1 MEQFDLFQDVAERT
15 GGAVYIGVVDP
26 VRTGKSTFIKN
37 FMDLLVVPEIEDDH
51 ARERTIDEL
60 PQGGGGRTVMTTEPK
75 FVPDDGVEVNLR
87 DELSFRVRLVDS
99 VGYPV
104 EGATGYQEDDG
115 EPRMVMTPWFEY
127 EIPFQEAAEIGTRK
141 VITDHSTIGVMV
153 TADGSFGELPR
164 ENFVPAE
171 EQVAAELKELGKP
184 FLIILNTSTPDS
196 PQTLELAQQLEEK
209 YGVSVVPVDVPNTT
223 EQDMCLILEQVLYEF
238 PVNNVRFIIPEWV
251 EALDDE
257 FWLKREFTESIAEA
271 RSLCKRVRD
280 VEPAVAQLD
289 IDDYVS
295 DVYLTRLDLGSG
307 MAEVNVEGN
316 EDLFYEVLSEVTGYE
331 VDGLGPL
338 MRMAKDLIGAKSE
351 YDKLAGALQEVE
363 EAGYGVVVP
372 RLEDMVFEDPELVT
386 RGNQYGIR
394 LAARAPSLHVLRAEI
409 DTEYTPMI
417 GTEKQ
422 SRQLM
427 EYLIEKFE
435 DDPRKIWESD
445 ILGKP
450 LHELLKEGIEDKVQN
465 MPDYAQDKL
474 RNTLQRI
481 VNEGTGGLICI
492 IL

>member
-1 MEQFDLFQDVAERT
+1 
-15 GGAVYIGVVDP
+15 
-26 VRTGKSTFIKN
+26 
-37 FMDLLVVPEIEDDH
+37 
-51 ARERTIDEL
+51 
-60 PQGGGGRTVMTTEPK
+60 
-75 FVPDDGVEVNLR
+75 
-87 DELSFRVRLVDS
+87 
-99 VGYPV
+99 
-104 EGATGYQEDDG
+104 
-115 EPRMVMTPWFEY
+115 
-127 EIPFQEAAEIGTRK
+127 
-141 VITDHSTIGVMV
+141 
-153 TADGSFGELPR
+153 
-164 ENFVPAE
+164 
-171 EQVAAELKELGKP
+171 
-184 FLIILNTSTPDS
+184 
-196 PQTLELAQQLEEK
+196 
-209 YGVSVVPVDVPNTT
+209 
-223 EQDMCLILEQVLYEF
+223 
-238 PVNNVRFIIPEWV
+238 
-251 EALDDE
+251 
-257 FWLKREFTESIAEA
+257 
-271 RSLCKRVRD
+271 
-280 VEPAVAQLD
+280 VAQLD

-307 MAEVNVEGN
+307 IAEVNVEGK
-316 EDLFYEVLSEVTGYE
+316 EELFYEVLSEVTGYE
-331 VDGLGPL
+331 VDGLGAL
-338 MRMAKDLIGAKSE
+338 MRMAKDLIVAKSE

-386 RGNQYGIR
+386 RGNQYGVR

-427 EYLIEKFE
+427 EYLMEKFE

-481 VNEGTGGLICI
+481 VNEGSGGLICI